1 MASAL
6 ELVAAVARHAGEPI
20 GHVQPIAR
28 ELLNHDLL
36 PKSKGRR
43 IEHVDAEH
51 AALLLFAV
59 FGAVRIKDAAP
70 TARAYAALPL
80 VWSGGAADDGPPPP
94 TALAAVA
101 SLIRDSGGGFGGSRY
116 GYGFVEVVLSWPEV
130 RVFTADH
137 PDPAKAQPRWLY
149 ARGPLDP
156 TVNALGFV
164 RKAVTIPGRCLAGIG
179 QSLAGAGSRAA

>member
-6 ELVAAVARHAGEPI
+6 ELVAAVARHADEPI

-28 ELLNHDLL
+28 ELLNHDIL

-59 FGAVRIKDAAP
+59 FGAARIKDAAP

-80 VWSGGAADDGPPPP
+80 VWSGKAADGPTPA

-101 SLIRDSGGGFGGSRY
+101 SLIRDSGGGFGGARY
-116 GYGFVEVVLSWPEV
+116 GYSFVEVVLSWPEV

-149 ARGPLDP
+149 ARGSLDP

-179 QSLAGAGSRAA
+179 RSLSGAGSKAA